1 MKRLVIRLMCALVIA
16 VFVFLIIPLEI
27 YPRLLLG
34 LVIGLPSF
42 ILMILARRQ
51 LGKYFSIMPEAK
63 GLVKTG
69 LYSKFQHPMYI
80 FLDLFLLGVII
91 ILNLKILLLL
101 WMLIIIL
108 QVLQSNREESVLRN
122 VFGSEYEI
130 YSAHKWF

>member
-69 LYSKFQHPMYI
+69 LYSKFQHPMYF

-122 VFGSEYEI
+122 VFGPEYEI